1 MSSCGNCLAHKHI
14 IKMLHHQHMLTKD
27 LFPCLVLLRV
37 ISSAEL
43 AATISYLS
51 TNTIHQSHFMSTTHT
66 HAQGKTTCRFIFS
79 PRYWKNSSIILQ
91 APTYKSN
98 NGQLLTKVSL
108 LLQDCSIIICYGIS
122 IYYADH
128 HALVL

>member
-27 LFPCLVLLRV
+27 LFPCLALLRV

-66 HAQGKTTCRFIFS
+66 HTRKAK
-79 PRYWKNSSIILQ
+79 
-91 APTYKSN
+91 
-98 NGQLLTKVSL
+98 QLVDLFFPQDIGRTVLSYYRPQPTKVIMDSF
-108 LLQDCSIIICYGIS
+108 LQKFHFYFKIVQQS
-122 IYYADH
+122 YAM
-128 HALVL
+128 A